1 MKRSRIALIAA
12 CIVGTAGIA
21 AAADSSHSAHAGN
34 DKHHRHMRHHFGGEP
49 PFARLIQKLD
59 LTDEQRQS
67 LSSLIESSKPQQ
79 EALREQHRETMKA
92 AMTTLPDDP
101 NYPALIAKRKE
112 LASASIQQRSDLNV
126 QIFALLTPEQKAQ
139 VPALIEEMKTRAK
152 QWRAR
157 QDKREETRL

>member
-1 MKRSRIALIAA
+1 MKRSKIALIAA

-21 AAADSSHSAHAGN
+21 AAADSIHSAQAGN
-34 DKHHRHMRHHFGGEP
+34 DKHHRHMRHHFGEP
-49 PFARLIQKLD
+49 PFARLVQRLD

-67 LSSLIESSKPQQ
+67 IRSLIESSKPQQ

-139 VPALIEEMKTRAK
+139 VPALIEQMKTRAK
-152 QWRAR
+152 QWRGR
-157 QDKREETRL
+157 QSERDETHL